1 MAETVQDVCSSDL
14 GKGMTKPEAELAAKE
29 WLKQFKTDV
38 QVKVAKDQAEFDQ
51 LMKEAGQG
59 GTLNADEIANAAYLP
74 ESKTLL
80 LNASAIQNPARLRQ
94 LMRHEIL
101 GHHGLEYVIGKG
113 AVNDILQILK
123 NGYATS
129 KAIRDAV
136 DTVAANYA
144 DADVKT
150 KIKEAFAHYA
160 ENRPVDQGPLGRLW
174 DRVVSA
180 VKSALVKAG
189 FIRVNE
195 AEKQLDSILKTIAE
209 NMRQGRS
216 DNGPNGGTG
225 NKAYFSKGKNGDTSA
240 YGQAGSLLKESGS
253 SLVNWL
259 KQQRGRGLGTLTD
272 LQIDQ
277 IYRDITG
284 GAVNRYQKLR
294 SKMESDRNDILL
306 EAETKYDPMWEAM
319 PEKEKAALSQLMH
332 DATMSR
338 LYPDKSLEENS
349 LYQEVK
355 DKLAK
360 ARTEKTKAE
369 YQAELDIIRD
379 NYRNL
384 SERYR
389 LSSKQSKEL
398 YATMRDLYSA
408 QWEKLRDAISQRIE
422 DQMGEG
428 GKALASQMRLRMEQA
443 LRHGPYFPLAR
454 FGDYV
459 VKARKDGEYI
469 REHFEKRKDAEAALN
484 QYRRDGYKAVMT
496 VKETS
501 AGDQANAHALGMEVI
516 EALDKAQAEGTAP
529 AELKDTVWQA
539 MLDMLPDSSYAKH
552 AIHRKRIKGAS
563 RDGHRAY
570 LQSVYHFAHHVS
582 KIRYGH
588 QMKAELDG
596 MKEQVQLAV
605 QGEES
610 NIKPDEAEIAQQVL
624 NEMNLRHEMNMNPK
638 GSALAGQ
645 LGNLG
650 FMFYLG
656 ASPASA
662 MVNLTQNVT
671 VMLPQLAGKYGFV
684 KAAKFMLQAMV
695 DYMRHGV
702 FQKGTKEAWVSL
714 TRATN
719 AAITADEKAMLNK
732 LYKAGVLDLT
742 QAHSIAARA
751 DTDQQN
757 IKPGKQWART
767 GMRWAGALFHNAE
780 VLNREVAALTA
791 YRLMKAQQ
799 PGIASDVLK
808 GDSAAIDQ
816 VAEMVYDGHGNYAA
830 SNRPRYMRSDV
841 MKVLTQ
847 FKIYSQMMTYTLAR
861 NAVLAA
867 KGDKT
872 ALKTLGVMFGTTWMM
887 AGMMGMPTPVGLIL
901 YGLASLFDD
910 DDDRTGEASFRLGL
924 TEVFGAEVG
933 ELIAKGPVDAISGL
947 NISGRTGLSDLWW
960 RSPKEGTEGDDLTFH
975 YVQQIAGPV
984 LGIGVSAVRGMREF
998 ANGDIQRGVEAM
1010 SPKAV
1015 KDLAKAYRQASEGE
1029 QTRNGDSV
1037 IDDVSAWH
1045 VATQAIG
1052 FSSADMAKIYSA
1064 REYIKGKEKI
1074 IEDRRANLLAD
1085 YFAAQQ
1091 SRDTGDMQD
1100 VLTRIR
1106 EFNAAHAKTEAIT
1119 RKTMKQSQKSR
1130 ERSADRTQ
1138 AGTYLS
1144 KSREYLRGEGSFLT
1158 SID

>member
-1 MAETVQDVCSSDL
+1 
-14 GKGMTKPEAELAAKE
+14 
-29 WLKQFKTDV
+29 
-38 QVKVAKDQAEFDQ
+38 
-51 LMKEAGQG
+51 
-59 GTLNADEIANAAYLP
+59 
-74 ESKTLL
+74 
-80 LNASAIQNPARLRQ
+80 
-94 LMRHEIL
+94 
-101 GHHGLEYVIGKG
+101 
-113 AVNDILQILK
+113 
-123 NGYATS
+123 
-129 KAIRDAV
+129 
-136 DTVAANYA
+136 
-144 DADVKT
+144 
-150 KIKEAFAHYA
+150 
-160 ENRPVDQGPLGRLW
+160 
-174 DRVVSA
+174 
-180 VKSALVKAG
+180 
-189 FIRVNE
+189 
-195 AEKQLDSILKTIAE
+195 
-209 NMRQGRS
+209 
-216 DNGPNGGTG
+216 
-225 NKAYFSKGKNGDTSA
+225 
-240 YGQAGSLLKESGS
+240 
-253 SLVNWL
+253 
-259 KQQRGRGLGTLTD
+259 
-272 LQIDQ
+272 
-277 IYRDITG
+277 
-284 GAVNRYQKLR
+284 
-294 SKMESDRNDILL
+294 
-306 EAETKYDPMWEAM
+306 
-319 PEKEKAALSQLMH
+319 MH
-332 DATMSR
+332 DATMAR
-338 LYPDKSLEENS
+338 IHPDIPLEENT
-349 LYQEVK
+349 LYQE
-355 DKLAK
+355 AK
-360 ARTEKTKAE
+360 KNFDNAKKPETKAA
-369 YQAELDIIRD
+369 YQAELDVIEN
-379 NYRNL
+379 NYRQL

-398 YATMRDLYSA
+398 YATMRDLYA
-408 QWEKLRDAISQRIE
+408 KQWDKLRDAITKRIE

-428 GKALASQMRLRMEQA
+428 GKALASKMRLRMEHA
-443 LRHGPYFPLAR
+443 LQHGPYFPLAR

-459 VKARKDGEYI
+459 VKARKGDEYI
-469 REHFEKRKDAEAALN
+469 REHFEKRKDAEAALK
-484 QYRRDGYKAVMT
+484 QYRGEGYDAVMT
-496 VKETS
+496 VKETR
-501 AGDQANAHALGMEVI
+501 AGDQANAHALGMEVM
-516 EALDKAQAEGTAP
+516 ELLDKAGETGANPEG
-529 AELKDTVWQA
+529 LKDAVWQA
-539 MLDMLPDSSYAKH
+539 MLDMLPDASYAKH

-570 LQSVYHFAHHVS
+570 LQSVYHYAHHIS

-596 MKEQVQLAV
+596 MKEQVQAAMK
-605 QGEES
+605 GEES
-610 NIKPDEAEIAQQVL
+610 PIKTDDVEIAQQVL

-650 FMFYLG
+650 FLFYLG

-684 KAAKFMLQAMV
+684 KASKFMLKAMS
-695 DYMRHGV
+695 DYLRHGV
-702 FQKGTKEAWVSL
+702 FKQGTKEAWVSL
-714 TRATN
+714 TRATDK
-719 AAITADEKAMLNK
+719 AITADERAMLNS

-757 IKPGKQWART
+757 VKPGKQWART

-960 RSPKEGTEGDDLTFH
+960 RSPKEGTEGDDLIFH

-1015 KDLAKAYRQASEGE
+1015 KDLAKAYRQATEGE

-1037 IDDVSAWH
+1037 IDDVGAWN
-1045 VATQAIG
+1045 VAMQAMG
-1052 FSSADMAKIYSA
+1052 FSSAKMSQVYAA
-1064 REYIKGKEKI
+1064 RGYIKGKEKV
-1074 IEDRRANLLAD
+1074 IEDKRSNLLAD
-1085 YFAAQQ
+1085 FFDAKRSGDEEAMRDVMERIKAFNSKHDRAETITGRTLMQ
-1091 SRDTGDMQD
+1091 S
-1100 VLTRIR
+1100 I
-1106 EFNAAHAKTEAIT
+1106 
-1119 RKTMKQSQKSR
+1119 KSR
-1130 ERSADRTQ
+1130 NRSMERTQ
-1138 AGTYLS
+1138 AGVYLS
-1144 KSREYLRGEGSFLT
+1144 KKREYLRGEGAFL
-1158 SID
+1158 DDEDDDE

>member
-1 MAETVQDVCSSDL
+1 
-14 GKGMTKPEAELAAKE
+14 
-29 WLKQFKTDV
+29 
-38 QVKVAKDQAEFDQ
+38 
-51 LMKEAGQG
+51 
-59 GTLNADEIANAAYLP
+59 
-74 ESKTLL
+74 
-80 LNASAIQNPARLRQ
+80 
-94 LMRHEIL
+94 
-101 GHHGLEYVIGKG
+101 
-113 AVNDILQILK
+113 
-123 NGYATS
+123 
-129 KAIRDAV
+129 
-136 DTVAANYA
+136 
-144 DADVKT
+144 
-150 KIKEAFAHYA
+150 
-160 ENRPVDQGPLGRLW
+160 
-174 DRVVSA
+174 
-180 VKSALVKAG
+180 
-189 FIRVNE
+189 
-195 AEKQLDSILKTIAE
+195 
-209 NMRQGRS
+209 
-216 DNGPNGGTG
+216 
-225 NKAYFSKGKNGDTSA
+225 
-240 YGQAGSLLKESGS
+240 
-253 SLVNWL
+253 
-259 KQQRGRGLGTLTD
+259 
-272 LQIDQ
+272 
-277 IYRDITG
+277 
-284 GAVNRYQKLR
+284 
-294 SKMESDRNDILL
+294 
-306 EAETKYDPMWEAM
+306 
-319 PEKEKAALSQLMH
+319 
-332 DATMSR
+332 
-338 LYPDKSLEENS
+338 
-349 LYQEVK
+349 
-355 DKLAK
+355 
-360 ARTEKTKAE
+360 
-369 YQAELDIIRD
+369 
-379 NYRNL
+379 
-384 SERYR
+384 
-389 LSSKQSKEL
+389 
-398 YATMRDLYSA
+398 MRDLYA
-408 QWEKLRDAISQRIE
+408 KQWATLRDAISQRIE
-422 DQMGEG
+422 DQLGEG
-428 GKALASQMRLRMEQA
+428 GKALASQMRLRMEHA
-443 LRHGPYFPLAR
+443 LQHGPYFPLAR

-459 VKARKDGEYI
+459 VKARKGDEYI
-469 REHFEKRKDAEAALN
+469 REHFEKRKDAEAALK
-484 QYRRDGYKAVMT
+484 QYRGEGYNAVMT
-496 VKETS
+496 VKETR

-539 MLDMLPDSSYAKH
+539 MLDMLPDASYAKH

-610 NIKPDEAEIAQQVL
+610 TIKPDEAEIAQQVL

-662 MVNLTQNVT
+662 MVNLTQNIT

-684 KAAKFMLQAMV
+684 KAAKFMLKAMS
-695 DYMRHGV
+695 DYLRHGV
-702 FQKGTKEAWVSL
+702 FKRGTKEAWVSL

-719 AAITADEKAMLNK
+719 AAITADERAMLNK

-757 IKPGKQWART
+757 IKPGQQWART

-791 YRLMKAQQ
+791 YRLMKEQQ
-799 PGIASDVLK
+799 PGIASEVLK

-830 SNRPRYMRSDV
+830 SNRPRYMRGDV

-872 ALKTLGVMFGTTWMM
+872 ALKTLGAMFGTTWMM

-924 TEVFGAEVG
+924 TEVFGADVG
-933 ELIAKGPVDAISGL
+933 ELIAKGPVDAVTGL

-1037 IDDVSAWH
+1037 IDDVGAWN
-1045 VATQAIG
+1045 VAMQAMG
-1052 FSSADMAKIYSA
+1052 FSSAQMAKVYSA

-1074 IEDRRANLLAD
+1074 IEDRRSNLLAD
-1085 YFAAQQ
+1085 YFTAMREQ
-1091 SRDTGDMQD
+1091 DTDAMQD
-1100 VLTRIR
+1100 VMNNIR
-1106 EFNAAHAKTEAIT
+1106 EFNASHNKAEAIT
-1119 RKTMKQSQKSR
+1119 GKTLKQSMKSR
-1130 ERSADRTQ
+1130 ERSGERTQ

-1144 KSREYLRGEGSFLT
+1144 SKREYLRSEGAFLKQE
-1158 SID
+1158 